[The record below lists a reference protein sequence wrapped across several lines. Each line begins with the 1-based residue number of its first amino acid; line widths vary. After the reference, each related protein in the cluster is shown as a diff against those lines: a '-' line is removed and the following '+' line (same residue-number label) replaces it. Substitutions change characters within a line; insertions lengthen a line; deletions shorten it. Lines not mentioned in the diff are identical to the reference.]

1 MGMDTPTTPD
11 SALTRLLD
19 GNHRYVAGQSRH
31 EHQDPDRRAEL
42 AGHQNPFAQ
51 VFGCSDSRV
60 PAEVVFDQGLGD
72 LFVIRNAGHIV
83 DPSVLGSIEF
93 GVDVLSI
100 PLTLLLGHTSCGAV
114 GAAINAVDSH
124 STPSGYLRDVVER
137 IAPAVFEARRDPEA
151 GYEDIVIENDCR
163 NSAIPLLDMKDVPA
177 RIEPGAIIREQVTIE
192 KNAVIMMGAILNIGA
207 VVGEGTMIDMGV
219 VLGGRATVGKRCHI
233 GAGTV
238 LAGVIEPASATPVVI
253 EDDVFIGANAV
264 VIEGVRV
271 GRGAVVAAGAVVIQD
286 VPENAVVA
294 GCPARVIKMKDQG
307 TSQKT
312 ALEAAL
318 RTL

>member
-151 GYEDIVIENDCR
+151 GYEDIVIENVR
-163 NSAIPLLDMKDVPA
+163 QAA
-177 RIEPGAIIREQVTIE
+177 TAIRE
-192 KNAVIMMGAILNIGA
+192 KSAAVNRAIHEGRTAI
-207 VVGEGTMIDMGV
+207 VGGLYNLAEGTV
-219 VLGGRATVGKRCHI
+219 
-233 GAGTV
+233 
-238 LAGVIEPASATPVVI
+238 TPVHT
-253 EDDVFIGANAV
+253 
-264 VIEGVRV
+264 EGR
-271 GRGAVVAAGAVVIQD
+271 I
-286 VPENAVVA
+286 
-294 GCPARVIKMKDQG
+294 
-307 TSQKT
+307 T
-312 ALEAAL
+312 AH
-318 RTL
+318 